1 MSTALIITVSWLALM
16 LLVLVIC
23 RMAAAG
29 DRAMHA
35 ASAEGRGGRHPFERT
50 GIRTPT
56 PQYVAYRLASRP
68 EVELQ
73 AAAREHVR
81 DRAQQDLDVGP

>member
-1 MSTALIITVSWLALM
+1 MSPVLIITLSWLASM

-23 RMAAAG
+23 RMAAVG
-29 DRAMHA
+29 DRAMRA
-35 ASAEGRGGRHPFERT
+35 PSAGGHGGKQPFERT

-56 PQYVAYRLASRP
+56 PQYVAYRLTYPPA
-68 EVELQ
+68 VQLQ
-73 AAAREHVR
+73 AAAPKHVR

>member
-1 MSTALIITVSWLALM
+1 MAPALIITLSWLAIM

-23 RMAAAG
+23 RMAAVG
-29 DRAMHA
+29 DRAISA
-35 ASAEGRGGRHPFERT
+35 ASAEGHVRKQPFERA

-56 PQYVAYRLASRP
+56 PQYVAYRLTYPPA
-68 EVELQ
+68 VELQ
-73 AAAREHVR
+73 AAAPKHVR